1 MPLIIKV
8 FLVVNGVVAINLCNP
23 QMLQYVICHLFIM
36 QVDARNMFQGK
47 NKRFIHHNKDHGTSS
62 LKNHTFNE
70 YLEVYK
76 RWKLFL
82 L

>member
-1 MPLIIKV
+1 
-8 FLVVNGVVAINLCNP
+8 
-23 QMLQYVICHLFIM
+23 M

-47 NKRFIHHNKDHGTSS
+47 NKRFIYHNKDHGTSS
-62 LKNHTFNE
+62 LKQHTFNE

-82 L
+82 LYIVVEFVNERQVAK

>member
-1 MPLIIKV
+1 MPLLIEV
-8 FLVVNGVVAINLCNP
+8 FLVVNGVFAIIFCNP
-23 QMLQYVICHLFIM
+23 QLLQYIICHPFIM

-47 NKRFIHHNKDHGTSS
+47 NKKIIYHNKDHGTSS
-62 LKNHTFNE
+62 LKKHTFNE
-70 YLEVYK
+70 YVEVYK